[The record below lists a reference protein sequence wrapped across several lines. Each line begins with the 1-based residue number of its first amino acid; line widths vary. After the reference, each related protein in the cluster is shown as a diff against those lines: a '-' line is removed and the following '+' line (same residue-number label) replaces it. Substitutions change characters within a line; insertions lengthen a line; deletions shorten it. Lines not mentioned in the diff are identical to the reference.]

1 MAIQITQKCSQVLK
15 VLKQLSVVTIT
26 YGILKQTKCS
36 QVLKQLSIMLQLPT
50 VF

>member
-1 MAIQITQKCSQVLK
+1 MLV

>member
-1 MAIQITQKCSQVLK
+1 MAIQITQKCSQ